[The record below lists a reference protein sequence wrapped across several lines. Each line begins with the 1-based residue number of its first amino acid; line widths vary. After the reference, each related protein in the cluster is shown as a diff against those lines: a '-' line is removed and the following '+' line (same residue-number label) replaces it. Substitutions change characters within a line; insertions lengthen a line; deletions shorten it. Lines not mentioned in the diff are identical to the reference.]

1 MLIRVLLATIGL
13 LGGAA
18 DAGAQK
24 EARQT
29 ATLRGRVID
38 DRGQPIAAS
47 RVVLGWFIGPID
59 ELRLLQLPLGGFT
72 DPDGRYEIGGVP
84 AGDWY
89 VQAEEPALLPG
100 AAGRDMPDYPATYY
114 PGVRD
119 ARLARPVHFDP
130 GSIVNID
137 LVVSGI
143 PVFELSLRLSPLDQ
157 ITARPVE
164 LFLDATEAG
173 LPRVLP
179 ARQVEP
185 GGIARFRRLRAGRY
199 FLWARAETPT
209 NALVGWRSI
218 EVKDR
223 SLELDFPLAPGGRI
237 SGRVIGAEPAALSGA
252 RVVAALVDGDREIDP
267 RAPDTVEIGADGS
280 FAIDGLFADRRLRVI
295 GLPEPYVVKA
305 VRIAGREVSTVLSI
319 RPGVFLEGI
328 EIVVAR

>member
-1 MLIRVLLATIGL
+1 MLIRVLLATIGS
-13 LGGAA
+13 LGIAA

-24 EARQT
+24 EGRQT

-38 DRGQPIAAS
+38 DRGQPVAAS
-47 RVVLGWFIGPID
+47 RIVLGWFIGSTD
-59 ELRLLQLPLGGFT
+59 ELRLLHLPLGGFT
-72 DPDGRYEIGGVP
+72 DPDGQFEIGGVP

-100 AAGRDMPDYPATYY
+100 PAGRDAPDYPATYY

-137 LVVSGI
+137 LVVSAI
-143 PVFELSLRLSPLDQ
+143 PVFELALRLSPLDQ
-157 ITARPVE
+157 VTTRPVE

-223 SLELDFPLAPGGRI
+223 SLDLDFPLAPGGRV
-237 SGRVIGAEPAALSGA
+237 SGRVVCAEPVALSGA
-252 RVVAALVDGDREIDP
+252 RVVAALVDGEREIDP
-267 RAPDTVEIGADGS
+267 RAHDSVEIAGDGR
-280 FAIDGLFADRRLRVI
+280 FAIDGLFANRRLRVI
-295 GLPEPYVVKA
+295 GLPDGYAVKA
-305 VRIAGREVSTVLSI
+305 VRVAGRDVTAPLAVGA
-319 RPGVFLEGI
+319 GVAIEGV
-328 EIVVAR
+328 EIVVAQ